1 MAEVKRY
8 KAESGA
14 TIIICDDAYRD
25 KTPEEN
31 REAIRRFEEMANECL
46 YRDALYRN
54 MAKADQDLLRA

>member
-14 TIIICDDAYRD
+14 TIIIVDDAYRD

-31 REAIRRFEEMANECL
+31 REAIKRFEEMVSRCL
-46 YRDALYRN
+46 YQDALQRN
-54 MAKADQDLLRA
+54 LKDLDRNRA